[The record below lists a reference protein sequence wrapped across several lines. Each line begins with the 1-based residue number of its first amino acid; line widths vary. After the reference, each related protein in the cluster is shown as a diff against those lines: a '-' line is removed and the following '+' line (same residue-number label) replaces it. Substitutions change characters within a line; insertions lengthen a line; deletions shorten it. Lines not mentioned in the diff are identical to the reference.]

1 MEDVRLTTAPTRP
14 LEDLRIDRQSETP
27 VYLQIVH
34 AIRERISAGALPVGT
49 RLPPERKLAE
59 ELGVNRSTVFQA
71 YRELKERGLLG
82 ARVGSG
88 TVVLPPQVTSADPA
102 LRGRAIPWNQ
112 LFRAPAASDP
122 DPLLRD
128 LLSLTEREDLI
139 SFAVGLPSPDC
150 LPIADVQRIFAEL
163 SEEAGA
169 SLYLHCPT
177 EGHTPLR
184 EALSVWADSRGI
196 ETNASELLVLSGS
209 QQGLDLAARVFLSP
223 GDAVVVEE
231 PTYIGALHVFRDAGA
246 RLLSVPADADG
257 MRTDLL
263 ANLLEKNRPKLIY
276 TLPTFQN
283 PSGSVLSLERRRHLL
298 DLSLRHQVP
307 ILEDDPY
314 SELRYEGEPLPSLRG
329 MEGGESV
336 LHLSTFSKLLLPG
349 LRVGWL
355 VAPPPVIRRFA
366 LAKQSIDLHTNTVA
380 QMILDRFVREGLLE
394 AHLEMVR
401 SAYRKKRD
409 LIHSVLSVKAPAGLS
424 WRSPQGGFYVWGRLP
439 DGIDSSRLLGIAAD
453 AGVAYLP
460 GWPCFAA
467 EGGERY
473 FRLNFT
479 YPEGDRIVEGVERL
493 MQAIETAALL
503 PEAGRKRRAGT
514 PPIV

>member
-1 MEDVRLTTAPTRP
+1 MEGAPVSAGRVRTLG
-14 LEDLRIDRQSETP
+14 DLQIDRESDTP

-34 AIRERISAGALPVGT
+34 AIRERIASGALPEGS

-88 TVVLPPQVTSADPA
+88 TAVLPTHAAPSDSAA
-102 LRGRAIPWNQ
+102 RSRRFPWSQ
-112 LFRAPAASDP
+112 LFNTPAASDP

-150 LPIADVQRIFAEL
+150 LPIADLQRIFTEL
-163 SEEAGA
+163 SDEVGA

-196 ETNASELLVLSGS
+196 ESSPSEILVLSGS
-209 QQGLDLAARVFLSP
+209 QQGLDLAARAFLSP

-231 PTYIGALHVFRDAGA
+231 PTYIGALHVFRNAGA
-246 RLLSVPADADG
+246 RLLAVPMDADG

-307 ILEDDPY
+307 VLEDDPY
-314 SELRYEGEPLPSLRG
+314 SELRYEGEPLPPLRG
-329 MEGGESV
+329 MEGGENV

-355 VAPPPVIRRFA
+355 AAPPPVIRRFA

-380 QMILDRFVREGLLE
+380 QMILDRFVREGLFE

-409 LIHSVLSVKAPAGLS
+409 LIHSILSVKAPAGLS
-424 WRSPQGGFYVWGRLP
+424 WRSPQGGFYIWGRLP
-439 DGIDSSRLLGIAAD
+439 EGIDSSRLLSIAAD
-453 AGVAYLP
+453 AGVTYLP

-479 YPEGDRIVEGVERL
+479 YPGRGEIVEGVERL
-493 MQAIETAALL
+493 MQAIEGAASM
-503 PEAGRKRRAGT
+503 PDAGRRRRAGT